1 MSFVATVAFAIFV
14 VAAVAFTM
22 VLLSEMSSDSLVWYF
37 LPNNSLNPAGRFHM
51 FHLHPSN
58 TDIATLM
65 FYTLPTLALVN
76 VLLSVRTHLAKLLV
90 TLTWIASLFILEEIF
105 FIELLRPE
113 LFVAVLALSAMYLL
127 AFLRIPLVIKIAF
140 LLIGRIVLICF
151 RTFRIA
157 FRLIVK
163 IMFYG
168 IIAPL
173 VLRMLVE
180 EPLHMFSNSNLPFFG
195 LVVYVGSS
203 FTLMSYGI
211 FKKLHQLALRLFDVV
226 TDAIASW
233 IVHLP
238 PAANTAAA
246 AHVIALLPPVAQEDT
261 PVVTRSPQRIV
272 GHPENVHLPPAANAA
287 AAAHVIALLPPA
299 AQEDTPVVTRSPQ
312 RIVGLPE
319 HVFVARPE
327 PAKVIRW
334 SDGAFVENRFRP
346 HYTSGH
352 TISSRLFTGNES
364 NRRRLE
370 KHAWK
375 FGVVLDELVGL
386 LSGVYFVP
394 MHEEGRC
401 NWRAIQAVV
410 DENYAMHWNAQGA
423 FRDLVS
429 VYNRFKSDHPRRF
442 RSWSEYEKKL
452 AECKLFEQG
461 IDMLLLEMRLLAEF
475 EPSPALRIVRD
486 TWEKD
491 AYDDAE
497 EIQEAVNAP
506 AEVVEVEEP
515 INFNPMDVAEE
526 EEPLPDLRRRR
537 RRSEAAR
544 LNSQLGKYWVC
555 HPQRGG
561 RVRRQPVRYE
571 P

>member
-140 LLIGRIVLICF
+140 LLIGRIVLICL

-180 EPLHMFSNSNLPFFG
+180 EPLHMVSNSNLPIFG
-195 LVVYVGSS
+195 SLVVYVGSS

-211 FKKLHQLALRLFDVV
+211 FKKLHQLALRLFDVIA
-226 TDAIASW
+226 DAIASW
-233 IVHLP
+233 I
-238 PAANTAAA
+238 
-246 AHVIALLPPVAQEDT
+246 
-261 PVVTRSPQRIV
+261 
-272 GHPENVHLPPAANAA
+272 VHLPPAANAA
-287 AAAHVIALLPPA
+287 AAAHVIAFLPPA
-299 AQEDTPVVTRSPQ
+299 AQEDMPVVTRSPQ

-319 HVFVARPE
+319 HVLVARPE

-352 TISSRLFTGNES
+352 TISSRLFTCNES

-386 LSGVYFVP
+386 LSGVCFVP

-401 NWRAIQAVV
+401 DWRAIRAVV

-452 AECKLFEQG
+452 AECNLFEQG
-461 IDMLLLEMRLLAEF
+461 IDILLLEMRLLAEF

-506 AEVVEVEEP
+506 AEVVAVEEP

-526 EEPLPDLRRRR
+526 EEPLPNLRRRR

-544 LNSQLGKYWVC
+544 LNSELGKYWVC
-555 HPQRGG
+555 HPRRSG

>member
-1 MSFVATVAFAIFV
+1 LPPSEKVVEISSLQDIELIISEMSMILTSSFAISAIMSFVATVAFAIFV

-180 EPLHMFSNSNLPFFG
+180 EPLHMVSNSNLPIFG
-195 LVVYVGSS
+195 SLVVYVGSS

-211 FKKLHQLALRLFDVV
+211 FKKLHQLALRLFDVIA
-226 TDAIASW
+226 DAIASW
-233 IVHLP
+233 I
-238 PAANTAAA
+238 
-246 AHVIALLPPVAQEDT
+246 
-261 PVVTRSPQRIV
+261 
-272 GHPENVHLPPAANAA
+272 VHLPPAANAA
-287 AAAHVIALLPPA
+287 AAAHVIAFLPPA
-299 AQEDTPVVTRSPQ
+299 AQEDMPVVTRSPQ

-319 HVFVARPE
+319 HVLVARPE

-386 LSGVYFVP
+386 LSGVCFVP

-401 NWRAIQAVV
+401 DWRAIRAVV

-452 AECKLFEQG
+452 AECNLFEQG
-461 IDMLLLEMRLLAEF
+461 IDILLLEMRLLAEF

-506 AEVVEVEEP
+506 AEVVAVEEP

-526 EEPLPDLRRRR
+526 EEPLPNLRRRR

-544 LNSQLGKYWVC
+544 LNSELGKYWVC
-555 HPQRGG
+555 HPRRSG

>member
-1 MSFVATVAFAIFV
+1 
-14 VAAVAFTM
+14 
-22 VLLSEMSSDSLVWYF
+22 
-37 LPNNSLNPAGRFHM
+37 M

-140 LLIGRIVLICF
+140 LLIGRIVLICL

-238 PAANTAAA
+238 PAAN
-246 AHVIALLPPVAQEDT
+246 
-261 PVVTRSPQRIV
+261 
-272 GHPENVHLPPAANAA
+272 AA
-287 AAAHVIALLPPA
+287 AAAHVIAFLPPA
-299 AQEDTPVVTRSPQ
+299 AQEDMPVVTRSPQ

-319 HVFVARPE
+319 HVLVARPE

-352 TISSRLFTGNES
+352 TISSRLFTGNKS
-364 NRRRLE
+364 DRRRLE

-401 NWRAIQAVV
+401 DWRAIRAVV

-506 AEVVEVEEP
+506 AEVVAVEEP

-526 EEPLPDLRRRR
+526 EEPLPNLRRRR

-555 HPQRGG
+555 HPRRSG